1 MNWPAC
7 DNPWLLLLAGFAVLP
22 WLRSRS
28 IAHASGSVSHMP
40 MDKLATRLLML
51 SNTLASLAI
60 IAMALGIAGL
70 HKPAHQVDRVGT
82 GAHVVLLI
90 DRSRSMDQ
98 PFATERNA
106 MVGAAVAG
114 FESKGRIAR
123 RVLSEFVSNRTNDMF
138 AMVAFSTFPIPV
150 LPLTGKQAIVQ
161 GAISSGDFGR
171 GLSQT
176 NMAAGLERALEYFTN
191 EPYTGSR
198 IVLLVSDGAAHIDG
212 VTRRDLTELLEVS
225 RASLYWIY
233 IRSRNGPTLFGE
245 DEDYSPERSLH
256 DFFAATGA
264 PYRAYTAESS
274 SDLKRAVND
283 VNRLQNLPLH
293 YAEQIPRLPLQHIY
307 FLIAACCL
315 LPLLFLRATEVRQW

>member
-7 DNPWLLLLAGFAVLP
+7 DNPWLLFLAGFALLP
-22 WLRSRS
+22 WLRPR
-28 IAHASGSVSHMP
+28 AYLHASGSVALLPADQFANRLMAVV
-40 MDKLATRLLML
+40 KL
-51 SNTLASLAI
+51 LASLGIVA
-60 IAMALGIAGL
+60 AALGIAGL
-70 HKPAHQVDRVGT
+70 HKPAHQISRVGT

-123 RVLSEFVSNRTNDMF
+123 RVLSEFVGNRSNDMF

-150 LPLTGKQAIVQ
+150 LPLTDKQPIVQ
-161 GAISSGDFGR
+161 AAIKSGEFGR

-198 IVLLVSDGAAHIDG
+198 IILLVSDGAAHIDG

-233 IRSRNGPTLFGE
+233 IRSRNGPTLFGD

-256 DFFAATGA
+256 DFFSATGA

-274 SDLKRAVND
+274 SDLKRAVED

-293 YAEQIPRLPLQHIY
+293 YDEQVARLPLQRY
-307 FLIAACCL
+307 CFLFAALCL
-315 LPLLFLRATEVRQW
+315 MPLLLLRATEVRQW